1 MRISDWSSDVCSS
14 DLLTEYVLSTGEP
27 LLADRATI
35 ADLEAAGTV
44 RSFGPLANC
53 WLGVP
58 LKRDDTVIGGIVV
71 QSYTPEIGFG
81 SRDQELL
88 TFVAPTSTAH
98 WRASAR
104 KSTSRPR
111 TPSSSSASR
120 RGRASWKAPT
130 ASCARRS
137 ASACAR
143 SRNSPTRTATT
154 A

>member
-35 ADLEAAGTV
+35 ADLEAAGPV

-81 SRDQELL
+81 SRDPELL
-88 TFVAPTSTAH
+88 TLVAHHIAGALART
-98 WRASAR
+98 RAPSR
-104 KSTSRPR
+104 KRLGSGKRGSIRVGLGG
-111 TPSSSSASR
+111 R
-120 RGRASWKAPT
+120 R
-130 ASCARRS
+130 
-137 ASACAR
+137 
-143 SRNSPTRTATT
+143 N
-154 A
+154 